1 VGNGIAPQC
10 ARAAEDVDM
19 KNSRGKS
26 IKDREGN
33 KQLNEIEDKQRVY
46 NEK

>member
-19 KNSRGKS
+19 MKNRGKS
-26 IKDREGN
+26 IKDREGT
-33 KQLNEIEDKQRVY
+33 KQLEEIEDKKQVH